1 MTENAVARIQWTGTD
16 QQTGATESGLA
27 LVGLDDVVITRRDTP
42 RAMGMVMKLMAKLN
56 KRPPSTEDVKGVYEE
71 VDRDPRSKDVVDY
84 WDLKAIR
91 LSPGYY
97 ITYAEHP
104 APAGLAGFGISSGV
118 GELPTG
124 EGCGLTFSW
133 DWFNFD
139 SAGRAVKL
147 QEEGVISIER
157 ESKTSRQ
164 EVTRMRFETDVSL
177 RISMRGQGNPL
188 QPRWRII
195 VAQGSEIWWPTVVDG
210 HKVATGFVS
219 SN

>member
-1 MTENAVARIQWTGTD
+1 MENAVARIQWTGSD
-16 QQTGATESGLA
+16 LETGIYNGGLA
-27 LVGLDDVVITRRDTP
+27 LVGLDDVLIMRRDTP
-42 RAMGMVMKLMAKLN
+42 RSSHMLLERMAKLN
-56 KRPPSTEDVKGVYEE
+56 KCPPSREDMDRIHREVEE
-71 VDRDPRSKDVVDY
+71 DPRSKDIVDY

-97 ITYAEHP
+97 IAYAEHP

-177 RISMRGQGNPL
+177 RISMRGQGDPL
-188 QPRWRII
+188 QPRWRIN
-195 VAQGSEIWWPTVVDG
+195 VAQGSEIWWPTIVEG
-210 HKVATGFVS
+210 RHVATGFVS